1 VARRG
6 CGLELKT
13 NTDIEWNHSGSFKL
27 LGIQYSKLEKMKKL
41 LNDWSLRNISLL
53 GTITVIKT
61 LALPILVQCFTVL
74 PDPPDHIIKSL
85 QNIFYTFIWNGKT
98 DNIKR
103 STLICDYSNGGL
115 KMPHIQSFIHA
126 LKVSWIK
133 KF

>member
-1 VARRG
+1 
-6 CGLELKT
+6 
-13 NTDIEWNHSGSFKL
+13 L
-27 LGIQYSKLEKMKKL
+27 LGIQYSLAKDDKYIDNYYSKLEKMKKL